1 MKHALFFARGRGTGV
16 RRWGRASL
24 VVLCVALCCGADRAP
39 ARGAES
45 AGQAPA
51 PRRFSLEFRDA
62 EIKDVLRLLGQENGI
77 NILVG
82 DDVTGKV
89 TVSFKE
95 VTLNQ
100 ALEAILES
108 FGYSFSTTDGIVVVR
123 RSPPPKTA
131 PEQIVITVKEGEASG
146 PSPAPRLF
154 SIDFRDAE
162 AKDVLRLLGQK
173 SGLNIIVG
181 DEIAGKI
188 TGSLKN
194 VTLEQALTVIL
205 QGFGSSYSTTDGIVL
220 VTRNPLPGSFVSR
233 AVKILYLV
241 DSVSVSGGAASG
253 DVVERQ
259 LASLAKTLEPMLSS
273 PSPKESAVLPATGS
287 PPEGSPGGGTGA
299 VGAAPADRRS
309 DLPQKPSIKIFPRIN
324 TLVITDS
331 PERVERIAALIK
343 ELDKPFPQIK
353 IEARI
358 VEVKDIYQ
366 KELGIQWGAQFNADA
381 AHGNATPYAFPNS
394 VSVGGTE
401 GTAGNYLVNLPAN
414 SPVAGVG
421 ISLGHIANV
430 LSLDLKLSAMEKMDK
445 IKILS
450 TPSVMA
456 MEGRE
461 AVIRVG
467 EQIPYTTTTTSTTGV
482 GTETLSFK
490 DIVLQLRV
498 VPSLLPGGRIIL
510 DLVVN
515 KDTRGQEIILQGQ
528 KNFSIDTK
536 SVTTRVTLQDGETGV
551 VGGLYTQ
558 QEDGVTSQVP
568 LLGRIPLLGWL
579 FRSRGEQRVRNEL
592 LIFLTPRVQAP

>member
-1 MKHALFFARGRGTGV
+1 MKN
-16 RRWGRASL
+16 WGRTLLAALS
-24 VVLCVALCCGADRAP
+24 VALCCSAAGRSL
-39 ARGAES
+39 ARGEENT
-45 AGQAPA
+45 GQAPP

-62 EIKDVLRLLGQENGI
+62 DIKDVLRLLGQENGI

-95 VTLNQ
+95 VTLEQ
-100 ALEAILES
+100 ALASILES
-108 FGYSFSTTDGIVVVR
+108 FGYSSSTSDGIVVVR
-123 RSPPPKTA
+123 KSALAKA
-131 PEQIVITVKEGEASG
+131 VPEQIVITMKEGEAAG
-146 PSPAPRLF
+146 GQPAARLF
-154 SIDFRDAE
+154 SLDFRDAE
-162 AKDVLRLLGQK
+162 AKDVFRLLGQK

-181 DEIAGKI
+181 DEI
-188 TGSLKN
+188 TGRISVSLKD
-194 VTLEQALTVIL
+194 VTLDQALHLIL

-241 DSVSVSGGAASG
+241 DAVSVSVSAGAG

-259 LASLAKTLEPMLSS
+259 LENLARTLQPMLSS
-273 PSPKESAVLPATGS
+273 PPPKDSVVPAGRESAAQS
-287 PPEGSPGGGTGA
+287 SPEGGTAAGGP
-299 VGAAPADRRS
+299 AAPEHRS
-309 DLPQKPSIKIFPRIN
+309 SALAQMPGIKIFPRIN
-324 TLVITDS
+324 TLVITDT
-331 PERVERIAALIK
+331 PERVERIAALIR

-394 VSVGGTE
+394 VSVGGTQ
-401 GTAGNYLVNLPAN
+401 GPPGNFLVNLPAN
-414 SPVAGVG
+414 APVAGVG

-450 TPSVMA
+450 TPSIMA
-456 MEGRE
+456 MQGKE

-467 EQIPYTTTTTSTTGV
+467 EQIPYTSTASTVGTVGSVATTTQTV
-482 GTETLSFK
+482 NFK
-490 DIVLQLRV
+490 DIVLQLKV
-498 VPSLLPGGRIIL
+498 VPSVLPGGRIIL

-515 KDTRGQEIILQGQ
+515 KDTRGQEIILQGE
-528 KNFSIDTK
+528 KNFSVDTK

-551 VGGLYTQ
+551 IGGLYTQ

-579 FRSRGEQRVRNEL
+579 FRSRSEQKVRNEL
-592 LIFLTPRVQAP
+592 LIFLTPRVQPP